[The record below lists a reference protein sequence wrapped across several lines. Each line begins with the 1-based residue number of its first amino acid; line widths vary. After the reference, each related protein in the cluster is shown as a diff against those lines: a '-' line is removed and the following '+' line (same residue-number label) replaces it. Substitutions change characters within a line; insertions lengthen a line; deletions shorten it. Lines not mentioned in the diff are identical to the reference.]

1 MEQKLCK
8 IVLLD
13 LPQPKL
19 TINLY
24 AVNMD
29 SSDTIRNGKLS
40 DVEQIDVRRFP

>member
-13 LPQPKL
+13 LPHLKL
-19 TINLY
+19 TIHLY

-29 SSDTIRNGKLS
+29 CSETIRNGKLS
-40 DVEQIDVRRFP
+40 HVEQIDVRRFP